1 MRCSIPSRRIS
12 TPSCPTC
19 GNAADVPIW
28 QHTAHPL
35 NTAPS
40 SAHPSSSRTQNGLLS
55 AGIVLLAWAQ
65 PALFV
70 NRTEIRR
77 IRLQSTAEELGAGQH
92 LVLLSQL
99 TVAQGEEG

>member
-1 MRCSIPSRRIS
+1 MRCPIPSCHI
-12 TPSCPTC
+12 PTLSHPRC
-19 GNAADVPIW
+19 GIAADVPIW
-28 QHTAHPL
+28 QHTARPPS
-35 NTAPS
+35 TAPS
-40 SAHPSSSRTQNGLLS
+40 SVHPSSSRTQNGLLS
-55 AGIVLLAWAQ
+55 AGIILFALAQ

-77 IRLQSTAEELGAGQH
+77 IQLQSTAEELGAGQH